1 HRGNID
7 DPSGLPGDHM
17 GDSSPA
23 AVKHGRKI
31 GVDDPVPIFVRH
43 IHKKSD
49 VGDAC
54 IIDQD
59 VHAFAHL
66 GDLLKDISYAGG
78 IAYVAGNNVA
88 VCVAGFLDCAL

>member
-1 HRGNID
+1 
-7 DPSGLPGDHM
+7 M
-17 GDSSPA
+17 GDSGPA
-23 AVKHGRKI
+23 AVKDGRKI
-31 GVDDPVPIFVRH
+31 GADDPVSIFVRH